1 MHLREPFDGVRYGV
15 EFDGEDYTVDGRNP
29 DGTPGGGPVPITFHE
44 HRPPHAG
51 HRRAQRRG
59 RRRSREVALH
69 LEQRPY
75 VQVFTQSTAET
86 QGSKTPPPNLLV
98 PLRNGRTFALKFAPQ
113 ALFQPGTD

>member
-1 MHLREPFDGVRYGV
+1 MHEPPLERIHEQVPPVTRLHLFDQQLIL
-15 EFDGEDYTVDGRNP
+15 
-29 DGTPGGGPVPITFHE
+29 GGNA
-44 HRPPHAG
+44 RPLP
-51 HRRAQRRG
+51 
-59 RRRSREVALH
+59 LH

-113 ALFQPGTD
+113 ALFQAGTD

>member
-1 MHLREPFDGVRYGV
+1 MQ
-15 EFDGEDYTVDGRNP
+15 YTVDRRNP
-29 DGTPGGGPVPITFHE
+29 DGTPGGGPAVPITFHE
-44 HRPPHAG
+44 HRSPHTG
-51 HRRAQRRG
+51 HRGAQRRVSAT
-59 RRRSREVALH
+59 RRPRNVALH